1 MVSNEKKTK
10 RRLWRSMRRSYAV
23 FEFCDERATEI
34 GRRTVKKGENL
45 GIYGS
50 LTTFWPKG

>member
-1 MVSNEKKTK
+1 MVSYEKKTK
-10 RRLWRSMRRSYAV
+10 RRRWRSMRRSYAV

-34 GRRTVKKGENL
+34 GRRTVKKGEKL